1 MTFTANNS
9 RKNLPV
15 KYWHKVLAISV
26 KYSRSVFDLILG
38 LKFSASYF
46 YALLN

>member
-1 MTFTANNS
+1 MTFTASNS
-9 RKNLPV
+9 RKNLPE
-15 KYWHKVLAISV
+15 KYWHRVLNVSIR
-26 KYSRSVFDLILG
+26 YSRSVFDIILG